1 MFRFRSPLRPSRYP
15 QLFAGILFVVY
26 AATGLLKAEVAIEG
40 PVGFVG
46 DGYGRHEVEYLTKRV
61 ATEVAGLSFEDC
73 GTELAAK
80 DFANFRMVV
89 IAGLGEQTYS
99 EEDSQIVEDYIR
111 KGGRLVLVQQ
121 TPKGFLATDGGG
133 AENFNFL
140 FGRSSF
146 FRDGSDCTIYE
157 PENPLLVGAFAEVA
171 HPFWLNASVMLKG
184 LDWEN
189 LIGNNDDVLVG
200 RLRMGEGQ
208 VYYMGHEIFRLAKTA
223 KEEGQEPALLGWI
236 QIWKNILS
244 EPEPKS
250 K

>member
-1 MFRFRSPLRPSRYP
+1 MSSFLSSVRPNIRSHFVSRIF
-15 QLFAGILFVVY
+15 LVIFVVG
-26 AATGLLKAEVAIEG
+26 GLLKAEVAVDG
-40 PVGFVG
+40 PVGLVG
-46 DGYGRHEVEYLTKRV
+46 DGYGRHEVAYLTKRV
-61 ATEVAGLSFEDC
+61 APEVEALLFEDC
-73 GTELAAK
+73 GTNLPAK
-80 DFANFRMVV
+80 EFTNFRMVV
-89 IAGLGEQTYS
+89 IAGLDDQTYS
-99 EEDSQIVEDYIR
+99 EEESQVVEDYVR
-111 KGGRLVLVQQ
+111 KGGRLVLIQQ
-121 TPKGFLATDGGG
+121 APKAFRATTGGG
-133 AENFNFL
+133 DENFNFL

-200 RLRMGEGQ
+200 RLRMGEGE
-208 VYYMGHEIFRLAKTA
+208 VYYMGHETFRLAKTA

-244 EPEPKS
+244 KPEPKS
-250 K
+250 E